1 MNSDNRFSHDPD
13 TLKSLAADVLR
24 TATRLGATAAEVDVS
39 EGFGQAVTVRRGEIE
54 TIEYNRD
61 KSIGVTVYIGQR
73 RGNAASSDFSPKALE
88 DTIHA
93 ALGRMDRGTFGR
105 CLSCGVAIPIERLR
119 VQPYAAF
126 CHVCQARSETHAAHG
141 PIAP

>member
-1 MNSDNRFSHDPD
+1 MKHLNPTQLGVLRDLLLLRESQ
-13 TLKSLAADVLR
+13 LAAEIAAVLALR
-24 TATRLGATAAEVDVS
+24 QTHQDQGREVDAGV
-39 EGFGQAVTVRRGEIE
+39 EDLETALGFAEAVRDQIE
-54 TIEYNRD
+54 LD
-61 KSIGVTVYIGQR
+61 
-73 RGNAASSDFSPKALE
+73 A
-88 DTIHA
+88 IHA